1 MTVRPYSKGDVTL
14 VNWQL
19 VISHE
24 NWKLT
29 RFFSWEIKMKTKR
42 QITLYFHERVWL
54 KFSLGDHHV
63 HQIWFLLA
71 SITTLGNM
79 SINESIR
86 FIVVISDPKELGL
99 LHVTICPCT
108 DMLIRGKLISPK
120 KKLHVAKNYGELSV
134 KYVNHFYIH

>member
-1 MTVRPYSKGDVTL
+1 
-14 VNWQL
+14 
-19 VISHE
+19 
-24 NWKLT
+24 
-29 RFFSWEIKMKTKR
+29 
-42 QITLYFHERVWL
+42 
-54 KFSLGDHHV
+54 
-63 HQIWFLLA
+63 
-71 SITTLGNM
+71 M